1 MKLQIRFAIAS
12 LMKKIMKGNRL
23 PVF

>member
-1 MKLQIRFAIAS
+1 MKLQIRFAGVS
-12 LMKKIMKGNRL
+12 LMNKIMKGNRL